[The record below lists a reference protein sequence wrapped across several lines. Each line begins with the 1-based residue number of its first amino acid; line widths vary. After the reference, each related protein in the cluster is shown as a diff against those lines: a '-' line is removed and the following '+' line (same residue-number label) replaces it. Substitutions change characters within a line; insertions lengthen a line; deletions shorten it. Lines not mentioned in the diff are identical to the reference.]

1 MDKITILLRL
11 KLKSMKKYKYEV
23 TIEIPECDSLEHG
36 ENYLQELIQ
45 DDLDIEDAV
54 SRWKVEV
61 KALEEEQ

>member
-1 MDKITILLRL
+1 
-11 KLKSMKKYKYEV
+11 MKKYKYEV

-61 KALEEEQ
+61 KELEES